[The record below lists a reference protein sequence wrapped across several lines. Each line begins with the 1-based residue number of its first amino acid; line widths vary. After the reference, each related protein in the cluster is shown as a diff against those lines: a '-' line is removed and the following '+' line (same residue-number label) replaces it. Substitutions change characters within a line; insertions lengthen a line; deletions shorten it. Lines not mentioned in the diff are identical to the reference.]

1 MNSSCRY
8 SLMSL
13 TLIAVL
19 GAAIVPARSQ
29 EIAPKVLVITMFA
42 DEAKPWLEARKF
54 DIKVTVPG
62 LSSEFPEVA
71 CDATGLCLMTTG
83 MGYANAASSVS
94 AVVYSRM
101 FDFRHSYILIAGIG
115 GVDPSDGTLG
125 SAHWARFA
133 VDAGLHQEIDPRQMP
148 ADWPSGIVGFGTK
161 RPGEKPAW
169 NTGTEVYKLN
179 EELTKKA
186 LSLTASVE
194 LADSELAK
202 EYRAHYKTAPANAPP
217 TVTICDTLSGDTWW
231 YGSQLAE
238 DMNRLT
244 LLLTDGAGNPCTT
257 QMEDNATL
265 TALKRGADAGYL
277 QFDRIALLR
286 TASNFDREPD
296 GRSAAETLNIDSGG
310 LGPATINAYRVGSR
324 FADVVAR
331 NWAKWESGMPADE

>member
-1 MNSSCRY
+1 MSSSYRY

-13 TLIAVL
+13 ALTAVL

-54 DIKVTVPG
+54 DTKVKVPG

-71 CDATGLCLMTTG
+71 CAAAGLCLMTTG

-94 AVVYSRM
+94 AVIYSRM
-101 FDFRHSYILIAGIG
+101 FDLKQSYILIAGIG

-133 VDAGLHQEIDPRQMP
+133 VDAGLHQEIDPRQIP
-148 ADWPSGIVGFGTK
+148 ADWPSGVVAFGAK
-161 RPGEKPAW
+161 RPGEKPLW

-179 EELTKKA
+179 EELTRRA

-202 EYRAHYKTAPANAPP
+202 EYRANYKTAPANAPP

-296 GRSAAETLNIDSGG
+296 GKSAAETLNIDSGG